1 LYLASLHVVA
11 SQVPSKKEV
20 ALKFL
25 ESSMIS
31 VFLDPRPKNVIVPLQ
46 FKSQPQ
52 LRLDVGLNMSVQIPD
67 LQFDDEA
74 FSCTLSF
81 NRTPFWCVI
90 PWPSVFAVMGE
101 DERAVVWPDDVPPE
115 IQQGRQKPPNE
126 RPVSAPS
133 FRSEDAV
140 AAKDARAPAGS
151 RRLAAV
157 PDLKPELKVVTQ
169 EPDQVQVVQPVRA
182 KAKPANKKLGSTGA
196 SKVRKPDEAKA
207 PPSLAP
213 KPKPE
218 KLADVTPITAAGATE
233 ASDKKRELPS
243 YLRIIK

>member
-1 LYLASLHVVA
+1 VA

-46 FKSQPQ
+46 FKNQPQ

-90 PWPSVFAVMGE
+90 PWPAVFAVMGE

-115 IQQGRQKPPNE
+115 VQQGQRPAKE

-133 FRSEDAV
+133 FRSEEA
-140 AAKDARAPAGS
+140 APAKP
-151 RRLAAV
+151 RLAAV
-157 PDLKPELKVVTQ
+157 PDLKPDLKVVTQ
-169 EPDQVQVVQPVRA
+169 EPVQPVRA
-182 KAKPANKKLGSTGA
+182 KTKPVNKKLGSTGA
-196 SKVRKPDEAKA
+196 SKVRKPEEAKA
-207 PPSLAP
+207 LPSIAP
-213 KPKPE
+213 TPAQPKPE
-218 KLADVTPITAAGATE
+218 KLADVTPITAAGGTD